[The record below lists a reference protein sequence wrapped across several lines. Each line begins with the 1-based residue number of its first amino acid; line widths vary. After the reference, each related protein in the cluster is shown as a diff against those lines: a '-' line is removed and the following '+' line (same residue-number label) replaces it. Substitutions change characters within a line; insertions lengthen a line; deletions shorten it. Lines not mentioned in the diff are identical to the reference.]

1 MNRYSNKKILVTGGA
16 SGIGKAI
23 CERLITEG
31 ADLAFI
37 DRNNEAGK
45 EVEQEL
51 GKNEASIRFFQAELT
66 NENEVEKAFQE
77 SKQFLNRIDI
87 LINNAGGAYGENYEE
102 TTVENW
108 NADLALNLTSHYML
122 TRLVLP
128 GMVEHGNGVVT
139 NISSVN
145 GIQALGNPA
154 YSAAKA
160 GLISFTQ
167 TLATE
172 YGPKG
177 IRSNVILPGTIETPV
192 WKHRVEARPDVFEK
206 VKSWYPV
213 GRVGKPEDIAAAVAF
228 ISADEAGFVNG
239 ASLAVDGG
247 LTAGSFK
254 MIKDMIGK

>member
-1 MNRYSNKKILVTGGA
+1 MNVLLPDGDLSGTVSHHDIVVCGPFVNKKTDQANDKDQGG
-16 SGIGKAI
+16 
-23 CERLITEG
+23 
-31 ADLAFI
+31 DL
-37 DRNNEAGK
+37 EK
-45 EVEQEL
+45 
-51 GKNEASIRFFQAELT
+51 QA
-66 NENEVEKAFQE
+66 Q
-77 SKQFLNRIDI
+77 
-87 LINNAGGAYGENYEE
+87 
-102 TTVENW
+102 ENW

-139 NISSVN
+139 HISSVN

-177 IRSNVILPGTIETPV
+177 IRSNVILPGTVETPV

-206 VKSWYPV
+206 LKSWYPV

-228 ISADEAGFVNG
+228 LSADEAGFVNG

>member
-37 DRNNEAGK
+37 DRNSEAGK
-45 EVEQEL
+45 ELEQEL
-51 GKNEASIRFFQAELT
+51 GKNVASIRFFQAELT
-66 NENEVEKAFQE
+66 NENQVEKAFQE

-128 GMVEHGNGVVT
+128 GMVEQGYGAIT

-160 GLISFTQ
+160 G
-167 TLATE
+167 
-172 YGPKG
+172 
-177 IRSNVILPGTIETPV
+177 VIALTKSLGKELSDKNIAVNCVTP
-192 WKHRVEARPDVFEK
+192 
-206 VKSWYPV
+206 
-213 GRVGKPEDIAAAVAF
+213 AAAKTRIFDQMTKKHIDYMLSKIPRNRFAKV
-228 ISADEAGFVNG
+228 EEL
-239 ASLAVDGG
+239 ASLVAWLASEENSFSTGAVFDLSGG
-247 LTAGSFK
+247 RATY
-254 MIKDMIGK
+254 